1 MSNLEDVRTKGIPI
15 ELGGKLRHFKYDLN
29 ALAALEE
36 GYGTINDALRKLQGE
51 IDKDENGEVIMIEE
65 KDDDG
70 NIIMIKDKD
79 GKEVP
84 KQVPQRKFS
93 LKLLRTFVWAGL
105 LHEDESLTERAVG
118 AMLDMKS
125 LGSVMPK
132 VTEAITAA
140 MPVLTDKEKQQAE
153 FAARRAEAKIKENTP
168 TGKVQV
174 IKNVNTE
181 ER

>member
-15 ELGGKLRHFKYDLN
+15 ELGGKLRHIKYDLN

-36 GYGTINDALRKLQGE
+36 DYGTINDALRKLQGE
-51 IDKDENGEVIMIEE
+51 KYKDEDGNVIMTIDKD
-65 KDDDG
+65 G
-70 NIIMIKDKD
+70 NEI
-79 GKEVP
+79 
-84 KQVPQRKFS
+84 PQRKFS

-105 LHEDESLTERAVG
+105 SSEDENLTERDVG

-132 VTEAITAA
+132 ITEAIEAA
-140 MPVLTDKEKQQAE
+140 MPVLTDKEKKEAE
-153 FAARRAEAKIKENTP
+153 VAAKMAEEKIKGDTP

-181 ER
+181 EK